1 MSEINTAGTVDL
13 VLEQGVAT
21 VTFNRPQARN
31 AMTWAMYQ
39 QLSEHCRGF
48 KADAGVRAV
57 VFRGAGGQA
66 FVAGTDI
73 EQFKTFSSGDDGVAY
88 EAQIE
93 ACIDLLCSLP
103 MPTVALIEGWAWA
116 VDWPLPQPATF
127 DWPRLAHRWGC
138 RLPRR
143 WATVCRWPMWRV
155 CARLSGRN
163 VSNAC

>member
-13 VLEQGVAT
+13 AVEQGVAT

-48 KADAGVRAV
+48 KTDQGVRAV

-73 EQFKTFSSGDDGVAY
+73 EQFKTFSSGVLRI
-88 EAQIE
+88 QTQPTSINS
-93 ACIDLLCSLP
+93 ISLRK
-103 MPTVALIEGWAWA
+103 
-116 VDWPLPQPATF
+116 PLKIL
-127 DWPRLAHRWGC
+127 D
-138 RLPRR
+138 
-143 WATVCRWPMWRV
+143 
-155 CARLSGRN
+155 
-163 VSNAC
+163 VSSIQLH